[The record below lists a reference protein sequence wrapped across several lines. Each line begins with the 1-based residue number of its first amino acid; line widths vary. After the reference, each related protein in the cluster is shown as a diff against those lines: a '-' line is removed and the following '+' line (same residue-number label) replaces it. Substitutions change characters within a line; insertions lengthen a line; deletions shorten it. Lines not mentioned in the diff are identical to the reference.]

1 MLSKGKT
8 EAVIDISRIGGDKQR
23 IEIVLKFGMGRTI
36 TASMTPE
43 DFALAIT
50 GRSEI
55 PVDINLRRVTI
66 GVSDEQAN

>member
-1 MLSKGKT
+1 MLSKGKIK
-8 EAVIDISRIGGDKQR
+8 AVINISRIVGDKQC
-23 IEIVLKFGMGRTI
+23 IDIVLKLGIGRTI
-36 TASMTPE
+36 SASMTPE

-66 GVSDEQAN
+66 GVSNEQAE

>member
-1 MLSKGKT
+1 M
-8 EAVIDISRIGGDKQR
+8 AVIDISRIGGDKQR
-23 IEIVLKFGMGRTI
+23 IEIVLRFGVGKTI

-55 PVDINLRRVTI
+55 PVDIKTRNVTI
-66 GVSDEQAN
+66 GAADEQAN